1 MKFSM
6 PACALVAALACTA
19 CSQGS
24 QGPAAPAS
32 SASSPAVPAT
42 QAPPAGAATT
52 ASGHAV
58 AATAARPAGVPIY
71 LFDLLQRPDFTQ
83 ALDALHGAQALPP
96 WVRTGGTATPVQT
109 VQVDGRPM
117 LLATACKPHDCPTER
132 VALLYD
138 AQGRAMWGLFAQRPE
153 NLPPAVDPADSSQD
167 RLTWLG
173 GPDPRRRELL
183 RAALYAR

>member
-1 MKFSM
+1 MRFSVL
-6 PACALVAALACTA
+6 ACALTATLACAA
-19 CSQGS
+19 CSQG
-24 QGPAAPAS
+24 PPTPVAPAS
-32 SASSPAVPAT
+32 SSSASSASVPAT
-42 QAPPAGAATT
+42 PAGAATT
-52 ASGHAV
+52 AGNATANV
-58 AATAARPAGVPIY
+58 AAKPAAAPVY